1 MNIDGFGNS
10 EIKNKIRAL
19 RSTYS
24 QEKKK
29 IKDSKKSGAGSD
41 CIYVPNIKWFALID
55 TFLHCLEESKTT
67 TQDNLIE
74 DLTVP
79 EDPHNPEDF
88 TSLTPP
94 KKFSK
99 LQRVFSIVGELTKLS
114 EKLTDI
120 PNESEYEIFGRS
132 VAAQLM
138 TLSHLNAIKAQEKI
152 QSVLTSFK
160 LQQFH
165 VVSQN
170 PSTLSVRT
178 PSISPNIYVDS
189 NNSTLTNSLQSE
201 YMESQYDQ
209 SNMIHMAFT
218 NL

>member
-1 MNIDGFGNS
+1 MTSRWN
-10 EIKNKIRAL
+10 EETTIKFVEEYRDRECLWNTRA
-19 RSTYS
+19 
-24 QEKKK
+24 K
-29 IKDSKKSGAGSD
+29 
-41 CIYVPNIKWFALID
+41 
-55 TFLHCLEESKTT
+55 
-67 TQDNLIE
+67 IE

-79 EDPHNPEDF
+79 EDLHNPEDF
-88 TSLTPP
+88 TSPPPP

-99 LQRVFSIVGELTKLS
+99 LQRVSPIVGELTKLS
-114 EKLTDI
+114 EKLTDV

-132 VAAQLM
+132 VAAQLI

-189 NNSTLTNSLQSE
+189 NNSTLTNSPQSE